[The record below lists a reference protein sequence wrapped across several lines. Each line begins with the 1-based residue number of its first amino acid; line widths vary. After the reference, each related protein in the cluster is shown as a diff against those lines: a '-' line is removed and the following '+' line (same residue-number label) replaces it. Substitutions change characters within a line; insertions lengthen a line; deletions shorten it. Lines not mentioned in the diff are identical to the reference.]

1 MSIPARLHC
10 THPVALCLMIL
21 VLGAAAESRA
31 ASQVD
36 VFTFDNETQR
46 ERYRVL
52 IEELRCPKCL
62 NTNIAG
68 SDAPIAQDLRA
79 LVHRQIVQEGMSD
92 QQILD
97 FVHAR
102 YGDFVLYDPPFN
114 QRTWLL
120 WLLPVGVAVLVIGVL
135 VSMVRRGAQHKVRT
149 LDDTD
154 RARLAALS
162 GEE

>member
-1 MSIPARLHC
+1 MSRL
-10 THPVALCLMIL
+10 PVLRVLTTL
-21 VLGAAAESRA
+21 VISLLLLPSTMHA

-36 VFTFDNETQR
+36 VFDFADEQQR
-46 ERYRVL
+46 DRYRVL

-79 LVHRQIVQEGMSD
+79 LVHRQIVVEGKTD
-92 QQILD
+92 EEILS

-120 WLLPVGVAVLVIGVL
+120 WLLPVGVAILVIVFL
-135 VSMVRRGAQHKVRT
+135 LRIARRARGESVT
-149 LDDTD
+149 LDDAA
-154 RARLAALS
+154 RQRLARVS
-162 GEE
+162 EEG